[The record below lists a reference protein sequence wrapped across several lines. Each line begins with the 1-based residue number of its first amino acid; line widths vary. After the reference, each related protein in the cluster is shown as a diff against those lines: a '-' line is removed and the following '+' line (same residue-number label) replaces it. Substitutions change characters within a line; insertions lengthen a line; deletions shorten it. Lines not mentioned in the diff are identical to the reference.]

1 MFFVKATGAILSST
15 VTMAVL
21 VATFPLVSVT
31 LKVTVFAPT
40 LEQLNDVLS
49 KDKVV
54 IPTIISWAL
63 FISATTIEAAPLLNL
78 IFYEKTTRRNFCLQL
93 LHASELQHF
102 RFISN

>member
-31 LKVTVFAPT
+31 LKVTVFAP

-49 KDKVV
+49 KDKVA
-54 IPTIISWAL
+54 IPQLSVEAL
-63 FISATTIEAAPLLNL
+63 FISN
-78 IFYEKTTRRNFCLQL
+78 N
-93 LHASELQHF
+93 
-102 RFISN
+102 N

>member
-31 LKVTVFAPT
+31 LKAVFAPT

-49 KDKVV
+49 KETK
-54 IPTIISWAL
+54 S
-63 FISATTIEAAPLLNL
+63 
-78 IFYEKTTRRNFCLQL
+78 
-93 LHASELQHF
+93 
-102 RFISN
+102 